1 LNLKE
6 YISSGIVESYVL
18 GLAGPQE
25 RAEFESLCLDHPEVR
40 QAREAFE
47 QLLEKQALEQSILP
61 PANLKSKIVAEI
73 EIEKDRG
80 PKYARSKTSP
90 KPVIK
95 AGWVRYFAAASVLLL
110 IGSTG
115 LNFYFLS
122 QYKKYITKYD
132 ELLALQG
139 QTATANQALQTK
151 LQDYDQAMR
160 HIKDPVMAIVKLG
173 GVAGSPSP
181 HSMATV
187 YWDTLSRDVYL
198 LVNSLPQASQDMQY
212 QLWAM
217 VDGKPVDAGI
227 FDNQEGFA
235 LVKMKNIPQAQ
246 AFAITLEKRGGSS
259 SPSMDALYVMGK
271 VSG

>member
-1 LNLKE
+1 M
-6 YISSGIVESYVL
+6 L
-18 GLAGPQE
+18 GLAGAQE
-25 RAEFESLCLDHPEVR
+25 RAEFESLCQEHPEVR
-40 QAREAFE
+40 QARDAFE
-47 QLLEKQALEQSILP
+47 QLLEKQALDQSIEP

-80 PKYARSKTSP
+80 PKYARQKNTQ

-122 QYKKYITKYD
+122 QYKKYISKYD
-132 ELLALQG
+132 ELLTLQG
-139 QTATANQALQTK
+139 QTASANQTLQTK
-151 LQDYDQAMR
+151 LQDYEQAMN
-160 HIKDPVMAIVKLG
+160 HLKDPRMAIVKLS

-181 HSMATV
+181 TSMATV

-198 LVNSLPQASQDMQY
+198 LVNQLPQATLNKQY

-227 FDNQEGFA
+227 FDIQEGFA

-246 AFAITLEKRGGSS
+246 AFAITLEKRGGSP

-271 VSG
+271 VAG